1 MTRRALLLV
10 LAVSLVLVPAA
21 TAATPPAPPPGAAI
35 SDSLE
40 YRGRVPGGGVVEG
53 KFDQVAGRPVM
64 IVTGTFGFRVY
75 DVRDP
80 DAPKLLDTFMP
91 PEILGAQG
99 YWQDEDMDVDVR
111 RKLIIGALD
120 PRHDDVDQTSCPG
133 IGQLG
138 AKNRNPA
145 CNSGFYVI
153 SYADPANLR
162 QVGGFVELPAGH
174 TASCIES
181 CDWVWTGGPARRDDL
196 ASLGPF
202 TPGGRGDGRPIWV
215 TDLRDPLHPVVH
227 PDPIDLGRND
237 GLTDYSHDV
246 QVDDQGIAWV
256 SGRGGILGY
265 ATRGRLRDPRTGQV
279 RRATP
284 LAPVLVAGGGVGGTN
299 QPVMFMHNSARPL
312 DGSVR
317 AKGVMR
323 GNVLVGT
330 EEDFTEPCAASGRI
344 VLSDITDSIGGAP
357 AAASTP
363 ERPYRMTPL
372 DTFHPAQ
379 DTPETT
385 GPSTECSAHYFEVSG
400 PTLAAAWYGQG
411 VRLVDISDARNV
423 RQIGFFR
430 VTGDGSADNP
440 SSLSWDVGWHAGR
453 LYLFDMDRG
462 IEILRMRGG
471 ARGATALPT
480 VTAPS
485 VGEDRFAP
493 QPVATAGDLKLVC
506 PVFAPRRS

>member
-1 MTRRALLLV
+1 
-10 LAVSLVLVPAA
+10 
-21 TAATPPAPPPGAAI
+21 
-35 SDSLE
+35 
-40 YRGRVPGGGVVEG
+40 
-53 KFDQVAGRPVM
+53 
-64 IVTGTFGFRVY
+64 
-75 DVRDP
+75 
-80 DAPKLLDTFMP
+80 
-91 PEILGAQG
+91 
-99 YWQDEDMDVDVR
+99 
-111 RKLIIGALD
+111 
-120 PRHDDVDQTSCPG
+120 
-133 IGQLG
+133 
-138 AKNRNPA
+138 
-145 CNSGFYVI
+145 
-153 SYADPANLR
+153 
-162 QVGGFVELPAGH
+162 
-174 TASCIES
+174 
-181 CDWVWTGGPARRDDL
+181 
-196 ASLGPF
+196 
-202 TPGGRGDGRPIWV
+202 
-215 TDLRDPLHPVVH
+215 
-227 PDPIDLGRND
+227 
-237 GLTDYSHDV
+237 
-246 QVDDQGIAWV
+246 
-256 SGRGGILGY
+256 
-265 ATRGRLRDPRTGQV
+265 
-279 RRATP
+279 
-284 LAPVLVAGGGVGGTN
+284 
-299 QPVMFMHNSARPL
+299 MFMHNSVRPL

-317 AKGVMR
+317 AKGVRR

-462 IEILRMRGG
+462 IEIIRMRGG